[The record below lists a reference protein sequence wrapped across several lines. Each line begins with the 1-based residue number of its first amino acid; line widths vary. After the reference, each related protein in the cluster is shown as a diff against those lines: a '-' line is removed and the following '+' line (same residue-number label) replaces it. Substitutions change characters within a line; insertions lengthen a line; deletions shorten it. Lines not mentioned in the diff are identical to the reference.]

1 MASPFEGSRILVIFG
16 VILFMVTDAQNPA
29 PNSSQGPTAGTIAR
43 RFEYKYSFKPPY
55 LAQKDGTV
63 PFFEYSGNA
72 IASEES
78 VRITPSL
85 RSQKGMIWSRLI
97 TNFDWWEVE
106 LQFRV
111 TGRGRIGADGL
122 AFWYTA
128 TKGFEGPVFGS
139 SDKWN
144 GLGVFFDSFDNDNK
158 HNNPYIM
165 SMVNDGTK
173 AYDHQKDGSTQQLAG
188 CLRDFRNKPFPVR
201 AKIEFFKNTLTV
213 HFHNGMSN
221 NDKEFEM
228 CMRVENVVLPK
239 NGYFGVS
246 AATGGLADDHDV
258 LKLSVSSLRTLEEA
272 KKLDDDPDSKKV
284 LHDFEE
290 YEKKLKEQKDQWKKE
305 NPEEA
310 AKKAAD
316 DDWDNWFSEQDK
328 ELQQIFQ
335 GQSAMRE
342 VLTDLHRKMDEIIT
356 RQERTLQLVQQG
368 KPQGGGGGQP
378 QIGVDTIRR
387 DEVNAVFANQK
398 EIVSASRDIK
408 NLVSDIH
415 GKTGQLLSRGT
426 GSAQQVA
433 GGGGSYQDQQALR
446 EIRDSI
452 NSVKR
457 EFSQTAQKIASSPC
471 PTSTGCVSTTVLVAL
486 LGLQLFIL
494 ISFMMYGDGKEKAA
508 KKYY

>member
-1 MASPFEGSRILVIFG
+1 M
-16 VILFMVTDAQNPA
+16 
-29 PNSSQGPTAGTIAR
+29 
-43 RFEYKYSFKPPY
+43 
-55 LAQKDGTV
+55 
-63 PFFEYSGNA
+63 GN
-72 IASEES
+72 
-78 VRITPSL
+78 
-85 RSQKGMIWSRLI
+85 Q
-97 TNFDWWEVE
+97 
-106 LQFRV
+106 
-111 TGRGRIGADGL
+111 
-122 AFWYTA
+122 
-128 TKGFEGPVFGS
+128 
-139 SDKWN
+139 
-144 GLGVFFDSFDNDNK
+144 
-158 HNNPYIM
+158 
-165 SMVNDGTK
+165 
-173 AYDHQKDGSTQQLAG
+173 
-188 CLRDFRNKPFPVR
+188 
-201 AKIEFFKNTLTV
+201 
-213 HFHNGMSN
+213 
-221 NDKEFEM
+221 
-228 CMRVENVVLPK
+228 
-239 NGYFGVS
+239 
-246 AATGGLADDHDV
+246 
-258 LKLSVSSLRTLEEA
+258 
-272 KKLDDDPDSKKV
+272 
-284 LHDFEE
+284 
-290 YEKKLKEQKDQWKKE
+290 QKDQWAKD

-310 AKKAAD
+310 AKKTEM

-387 DEVNAVFANQK
+387 DEVNAVFATQK

-408 NLVSDIH
+408 NLVADIH

-494 ISFMMYGDGKEKAA
+494 ISFMMYRDGKEKAA